1 MSRALNILHL
11 EDNADDAALIEA
23 TLDMGGFEYSIRRVE
38 TREDF
43 TKETLEGKYDLIL
56 SDYVLPSF
64 DGLAALS
71 IAREN
76 CPAIPFVLLSG
87 VLGEEVAIDAI
98 KQGATDYVLKDRLA
112 RLAPALRRALA
123 ELEDRR
129 KLSRAE
135 EERELMRVQLHQ
147 SQKMEAIGTLAGG
160 VAHDFNNLLTS
171 ILGFGRLALGALEDN
186 HPARSDIEEIVKA
199 GESAARLTHQLLA
212 FSKKQLLEL
221 TEMNPND
228 SIREVEELLR
238 RTIGEDVELVIDLC
252 DPPPSIQGDPGQF
265 EQVLINL
272 VVNSRDAMTGGGL
285 IEIHTETVMLGDEA
299 HTMGDKLDAGKHLL
313 LTVTDDGPGIPDEMR
328 KLVFDPFFST
338 KELGTGLGLSIV
350 YGIVERAGGYACI
363 EDGPGGKGA
372 RVCIWLPC
380 CEETKTQGVVEP
392 EQDRVSQSGTE
403 RILLVEDDHAVRRV
417 AARMLVASGY
427 EVVDT
432 DSPLEALEQ
441 FAAAP
446 DEFDLVITDMVMPEM
461 TGTELATKLRAER
474 SGTPILYASGY
485 TDDRIDSDAIAEGN
499 NCRLILK
506 PFTHSELSGMV
517 RMMLDQSI

>member
-1 MSRALNILHL
+1 MSQALNILHL
-11 EDNADDAALIEA
+11 EDSVDDAELIEA
-23 TLDMGGFEYSIRRVE
+23 TLRIAGFEYSICRVE

-43 TKETLEGKYDLIL
+43 TSATLEGKYDLIL

-64 DGLAALS
+64 DGMAALS
-71 IAREN
+71 IAKEN
-76 CPAIPFVLLSG
+76 APGIPFILLSG
-87 VLGEEVAIDAI
+87 VLGEDVAVNAI
-98 KQGATDYVLKDRLA
+98 KQGATDYVLKDKLV
-112 RLAPALRRALA
+112 RLAPAVRRALA

-129 KLSRAE
+129 KLIRAE

-171 ILGFGRLALGALEDN
+171 ILGFGRLALGTLEED

-212 FSKKQLLEL
+212 FSKKQLLQL

-228 SIREVEELLR
+228 SIRGVEELLR
-238 RTIGEDVELVIDLC
+238 RTIGEDVDLVIDLC
-252 DPPPSIQGDPGQF
+252 DPSPSIQGDPGQF

-272 VVNSRDAMTGGGL
+272 VVNSRDAMTGGGR
-285 IEIHTETVMLGDEA
+285 IEIRTETLMLGDEA
-299 HTMGDKLDAGKHLL
+299 HAMSENLDVGKHLL

-328 KLVFDPFFST
+328 ESVFDPFFST

-350 YGIVERAGGYACI
+350 YGIVERAGGHACI

-380 CEETKTQGVVEP
+380 CAEAESPDVVEQ
-392 EQDRVSQSGTE
+392 EGDSASQSGTE
-403 RILLVEDDHAVRRV
+403 RVLLVEDDHAVRRV
-417 AARMLVASGY
+417 AARMLVVSGY

-432 DSPLEALEQ
+432 DSPLDALDQ
-441 FAAAP
+441 FSSSP
-446 DEFDLVITDMVMPEM
+446 DKFDLVITDMVMPEM
-461 TGTELATKLRAER
+461 TGAELAVKMRVER
-474 SGTPILYASGY
+474 PDIPILYASGY
-485 TDDRIDSDAIAEGN
+485 TDDRIDSDAIAEGH
-499 NCRLILK
+499 CRLIQK
-506 PFTHSELSGMV
+506 PFTHAELSGAV
-517 RMMLDQSI
+517 RLMLDQSS